1 VLRWR
6 RRYPEEGLAGI
17 LQDRPGSGRP
27 KEISAQQ
34 ETALIEKTL
43 HTIPMNAV
51 HWSVR
56 MMADEGVAR
65 PSGPGD
71 GTEGSTRRARF
82 RHSDR
87 TQAVLPLGPGLPE
100 RQTHDYERHGITTVV
115 AAGDELPDLAVGHGC
130 NNAELSIR
138 LASTDGTYRGAPPPE
153 FGRRCSI
160 VTTDRNGDAKPDL
173 VIASYSGSSV
183 LAARGTENGEFAPWT
198 CCGFGEMGALADW
211 ESERGRR
218 SGFRGGVSAIARRS
232 LSSTVRQAAGQGRE
246 SFRSSLEL
254 VARPGRGDGRFGAP
268 ISTALGMTMTGA
280 DHDRR

>member
-1 VLRWR
+1 MVRRAQREGPDSGTRIAHRRSCPWGRDYRNGKLTITRDTASRPWSRLVTNYRTSLSGMVAITRSYRSGWPLRTGR
-6 RRYPEEGLAGI
+6 TGLA
-17 LQDRPGSGRP
+17 
-27 KEISAQQ
+27 A
-34 ETALIEKTL
+34 
-43 HTIPMNAV
+43 
-51 HWSVR
+51 
-56 MMADEGVAR
+56 
-65 PSGPGD
+65 
-71 GTEGSTRRARF
+71 
-82 RHSDR
+82 
-87 TQAVLPLGPGLPE
+87 
-100 RQTHDYERHGITTVV
+100 
-115 AAGDELPDLAVGHGC
+115 
-130 NNAELSIR
+130 
-138 LASTDGTYRGAPPPE
+138 PPE